1 MDGKHRAWLA
11 VVAIVAVAAV
21 VMAGLAI
28 LAIYTPVTATIP
40 VGSNPGAVVY
50 DSGKREVFVAN
61 LGSGSVSVIS
71 DATNAVVATVNVG
84 MFPSTLA
91 YISGKGEVFVGT
103 DGNVSVISD
112 TSNKVVATVHVG
124 ITFGMAYDSGK
135 GEVFVGN
142 ETCNRMTCESQQY
155 VDVVS
160 VATNTVVATVPVDFA
175 PEGMTYDSG
184 KGEVFVSD
192 GEGTYIIS
200 DITNAIV
207 ASVPAAGG
215 SGLAYDSGKGE
226 VFVAGADFVSVDS
239 TSLSVISDKSDT
251 VVKTIYVGPDK
262 EWLTGAGLTQG
273 VAYDSSMGEIFVGN
287 VICGSAMTCGPN
299 GEVNVISDRSNQ
311 VVATIPIDGFPT
323 GLAYDGEKGEVFV
336 ANDDSNTVSIIS
348 DTPYAI
354 ALLVGMMTVVLAAVS
369 TLLVVRFYK
378 VGTCSRPASASSSA
392 KGPEPPNP
400 GP

>member
-1 MDGKHRAWLA
+1 VDGKHRAWLA

-124 ITFGMAYDSGK
+124 ITFGMA
-135 GEVFVGN
+135 
-142 ETCNRMTCESQQY
+142 
-155 VDVVS
+155 
-160 VATNTVVATVPVDFA
+160 
-175 PEGMTYDSG
+175 YDSG